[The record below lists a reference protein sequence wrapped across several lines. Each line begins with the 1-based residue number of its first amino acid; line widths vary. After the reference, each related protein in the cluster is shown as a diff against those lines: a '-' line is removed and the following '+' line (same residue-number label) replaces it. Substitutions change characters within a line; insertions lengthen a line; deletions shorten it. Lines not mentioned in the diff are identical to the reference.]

1 MSVIAIAIEP
11 DSVTRIFFDCRADTI
26 TAGDEAR
33 IAKAIKD
40 AATLARADAERL
52 PQAA

>member
-11 DSVTRIFFDCRADTI
+11 NSVARIFFDCRADAI

-33 IAKAIKD
+33 IAKAIED
-40 AATLARADAERL
+40 TAARADAERPL
-52 PQAA
+52 RAA